1 MKIGIIGAGA
11 AGMSG
16 AWDFVNAGHEVSIFE
31 AEPRVGGLAAGF
43 KDEGWDWW
51 LEKFYHHWF
60 QTDVDVLRLAE
71 EMGVREKVL
80 FPRPKTSF
88 WIDGKIVRSEISPS
102 AIFLPLALW
111 PKFRFGLGG
120 VRLKLMPSWQALEET
135 TAHEWLLSNMGQEGY
150 DKFFRPLLI
159 GKFGEEYT
167 KVNMAWMWARVK
179 ARSLRLGTF
188 EGGFQAYLDTLA
200 AALEQKG
207 AAIHLGT
214 PVSSIGEANG
224 NPTLTVNGETHL
236 FDRILAT
243 TSPGLLLKLAPG
255 LRDTDYGR
263 NIGSLRTIGAVCV
276 VLATRQQLLTDGT
289 YWLNLP
295 ATSADKRKSQF
306 PFLALVEHTNWMD
319 RAHYN
324 GDRILYLGDYVPT
337 DHEYFSMSDEELIER
352 FAAVLPTFNPD
363 YRPEWIRKAWVFRAP
378 YAQPV
383 PYVNHSERVPA
394 IETPLA
400 NVFWASMNHVY
411 PWDRGTNYAIE
422 LGRRA
427 ARQMMDMSE

>member
-11 AGMSG
+11 AGMAA
-16 AWDFVNAGHEVSIFE
+16 AWDLANAGHAVSIFE

-60 QTDVDVLRLAE
+60 QTDADVLRLAE
-71 EMGVREKVL
+71 EMGVRDKIL

-102 AIFLPLALW
+102 AIFLPLSLGA
-111 PKFRFGLGG
+111 KIHFGIGG
-120 VRLKLMPSWQALEET
+120 VRLKLMPSWQALEKT
-135 TAHEWLLSNMGQEGY
+135 TAHEWLLANMGREGY

-159 GKFGEEYT
+159 GKFGEEYQQ
-167 KVNMAWMWARVK
+167 VNMAWMWARVK
-179 ARSLRLGTF
+179 ARSLKLGTF
-188 EGGFQAYLDTLA
+188 EGGFQAFLDTLA
-200 AALEQKG
+200 EAIKARG
-207 AAIHLGT
+207 AVLHLNA
-214 PVSSIGEANG
+214 PVSAIGRVAG
-224 NPTLTVNGETHL
+224 KPTLTVDGQTHT
-236 FDRILAT
+236 FDKVLAT
-243 TSPGLLLKLAPG
+243 TSPGLLLRLAPE
-255 LRDTDYGR
+255 LRDSDYGR
-263 NIGSLRTIGAVCV
+263 NIASLRTIGAVCV
-276 VLATRQQLLTDGT
+276 VLATREQLLTDGT

-295 ATSADKRKSQF
+295 ATSANKRESRF

-337 DHEYFSMSDEELIER
+337 DHEYFSMSEDELIER
-352 FAAVLPTFNPD
+352 FTAVLPTINPD
-363 YRPEWIRKAWVFRAP
+363 FKPDWIRKAWVFRAP

-383 PYVNHSERVPA
+383 PYVNHSERVPT
-394 IETPLA
+394 IETPLDE
-400 NVFWASMNHVY
+400 VYWASMNHVY

-427 ARQMMDMSE
+427 AGKMMGSAE